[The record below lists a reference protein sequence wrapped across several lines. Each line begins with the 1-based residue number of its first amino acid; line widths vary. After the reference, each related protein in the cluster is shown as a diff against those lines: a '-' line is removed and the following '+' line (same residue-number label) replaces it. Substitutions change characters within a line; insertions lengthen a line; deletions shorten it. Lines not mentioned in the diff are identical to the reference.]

1 MLIASAS
8 ASASEYPLISVLVP
22 AYNHAKYI
30 WSCLDSILS
39 DGYPNLEVI
48 VLDDGSTD
56 ETYLLA
62 GEWFSANGNR
72 LNHYLLMRQD
82 NQGVTKTLNT
92 LLRTFTGEYF
102 VLLASDDM
110 LLEHGIELRFAT
122 LKDAPTALAVFAD
135 AIGIDE
141 TGMEICS
148 SVLLDKFHASVNALS
163 NCRTRPY
170 DLILNWCIPGPVFLA
185 KREVLKKIGYY
196 NESFRIEDRDYYLK
210 LIASDALA
218 FVAGKVAA
226 YRLHDAASTGTRER
240 QLQVGLEVM
249 RIDLHNLD
257 HFAGLK
263 RTALWLALRG
273 NSANFRS
280 TTGIRAIIPL
290 VQTAV
295 ARFVVMGFRYTNRLV
310 AYIDGKMCS

>member
-1 MLIASAS
+1 MLITSAS
-8 ASASEYPLISVLVP
+8 DCPLISVLVP
-22 AYNHAKYI
+22 AYNHARYI

-56 ETYLLA
+56 ETYRLA
-62 GEWFSANGNR
+62 GEWFSSHGHQ

-92 LLRTFTGEYF
+92 LLRTFTGEYL

-110 LLEHGIELRFAT
+110 LLKGGIKVRLAA
-122 LKDAPTALAVFAD
+122 LKGVPKALAVFAD

-141 TGMEICS
+141 AGREICH
-148 SVLLDKFHASVNALS
+148 SVLVDKFHASVNALL

-170 DLILNWCIPGPVFLA
+170 ELILNWCIPGPVFLA

-196 NESFRIEDRDYYLK
+196 DETFRIEDRDYYLK

-218 FVAGKVAA
+218 FTSTKVAA
-226 YRLHDAASTGTRER
+226 YRFHDAATTGTRKR
-240 QLQVGLEVM
+240 QVQVGLEVM
-249 RIDLHNLD
+249 RIELHNLAR
-257 HFAGLK
+257 FVGFK

-273 NSANFRS
+273 NSANFRRV
-280 TTGIRAIIPL
+280 TGIRVIIPL
-290 VQTAV
+290 VQAAIARAAAIGLKYTA
-295 ARFVVMGFRYTNRLV
+295 RLV
-310 AYIDGKMCS
+310 AYIDGKKRS